1 VTASVAE
8 DGDTDE
14 QTDAS
19 GDRDATALGRLRTAA
34 RADMARLRRR
44 NLHWLVF
51 LALAVPLIAGAA
63 VLAVFADVFASR
75 STLSD
80 FVALLAVN
88 AAWFYTGVFALAG
101 LFVAYPGHGGTDGR
115 ARLRDSPAELL
126 GVLLSRWLLV
136 GGSVAVGFAL
146 VLALA
151 LATYEPFSIPAFL
164 AVAVLTMLSVSGYVS
179 AGVAAAALARSTERF
194 VGALLGVYAT
204 VLFLWDSAL
213 LPVAISVA
221 VTGDAEGTI
230 GTPPA
235 VHDNL
240 LALSPGGAHA
250 GLVEAALGHTGVS
263 AVAVLALVAWLVAP
277 PIVALARTR

>member
-1 VTASVAE
+1 VTASVAG
-8 DGDTDE
+8 DGDTGE
-14 QTDAS
+14 QTDADA
-19 GDRDATALGRLRTAA
+19 DRDTTALGRLRTAA
-34 RADMARLRRR
+34 RADLGRVRRR
-44 NLHWLVF
+44 NLHLLAV
-51 LALAVPLIAGAA
+51 LALAVPLIAGGT

-75 STLSD
+75 STLPD

-88 AAWFYTGVFALAG
+88 AAWFYTGVFALVG
-101 LFVAYPGHGGTDGR
+101 LFVAYPGHDGADGR

-126 GVLLSRWLLV
+126 GTLLSRWLLV
-136 GGSVAVGFAL
+136 ASSVAVGFAL
-146 VLALA
+146 VFVLALV
-151 LATYEPFSIPAFL
+151 TYEPFSIPAFL

-179 AGVAAAALARSTERF
+179 AGVAAAALARSAERF

-235 VHDNL
+235 VHDGL

-250 GLVEAALGHTGVS
+250 ELVGAALGTTGVS
-263 AVAVLALVAWLVAP
+263 PVAAVALVAWLAVP
-277 PIVALARTR
+277 PTVARTA